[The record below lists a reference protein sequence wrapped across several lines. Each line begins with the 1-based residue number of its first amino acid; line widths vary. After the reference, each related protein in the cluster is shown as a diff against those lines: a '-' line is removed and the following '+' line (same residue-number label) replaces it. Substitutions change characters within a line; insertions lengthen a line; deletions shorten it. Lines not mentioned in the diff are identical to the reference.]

1 MIDQAKYTYTSIGK
15 AFEKQAKTIEY
26 QANVSKSFINK
37 MEKLKSVKVIFQ
49 NNQLH
54 GLIKDKLTKILEKQ
68 NLFIKINDLNC

>member
-1 MIDQAKYTYTSIGK
+1 MIDQAKYTYTSTGK
-15 AFEKQAKTIEY
+15 AFEKQAKIIEY

-37 MEKLKSVKVIFQ
+37 MEKLKSVKFIFQ

>member
-15 AFEKQAKTIEY
+15 VFEKQAKIIVY

-49 NNQLH
+49 NNQLNS
-54 GLIKDKLTKILEKQ
+54 LIRDKLTKILEKQ
-68 NLFIKINDLNC
+68 NLFIKTNDLNC